1 MVTHGECQAD
11 RLKQTIKIKVNLS
24 NDQKGPFYA
33 IIDNFLYKT
42 SLKSST
48 DVDFERK
55 IWIKYFL
62 KDNSSFYSSSSALSD
77 RSIQVEDNTKR
88 PFRLTK
94 RWLRPL
100 RKGDR
105 LTEVKITGKQICWLL
120 NTEPHNAGLTVI
132 LNRASQHF
140 YLCGFKNKQRDCQWL
155 CCGKKDT
162 ETTSN
167 TTCKWLINW

>member
-24 NDQKGPFYA
+24 NDKKAPFYA
-33 IIDNFLYKT
+33 IIDKFLYKT

-48 DVDFERK
+48 DVNFERK
-55 IWIKYFL
+55 IWIKFFF
-62 KDNSSFYSSSSALSD
+62 KDNSSFYSSSSTLSD
-77 RSIQVEDNTKR
+77 HSIQVEDNTKR
-88 PFRLTK
+88 PFRLTS

-105 LTEVKITGKQICWLL
+105 LTEVKITGKQIR
-120 NTEPHNAGLTVI
+120 GLTVI
-132 LNRASQHF
+132 LNQASQHF
-140 YLCGFKNKQRDCQWL
+140 HLCGFKNKQRDCQWL
-155 CCGKKDT
+155 CCGKKDS

-167 TTCKWLINW
+167 TICKWLIKW